1 MTNFDSNV
9 FDLITSLIDFVNICY
24 KITFTFKGKQRF
36 SIILLGH
43 QKQIWKRAGGG
54 GGGGGVRCTG
64 TLTSFRVKWH
74 TVLKSE

>member
-24 KITFTFKGKQRF
+24 KITFRFKGKQRF

-43 QKQIWKRAGGG
+43 QKQIWRGGG
-54 GGGGGVRCTG
+54 GGGGGRGSVARELLQVSGSNG
-64 TLTSFRVKWH
+64 TPF
-74 TVLKSE
+74 